1 MKTYATIKADHQ
13 KAVDN
18 LLEKHKIFFAFST
31 SQLEEGMKK
40 VGAKEK
46 SELTTLGMGAIAL
59 KTEADQFMDAM
70 SEANSQYKKELKEA
84 KEAKESAIYY
94 ELCNYECFY
103 SGDIDPVV
111 EMFEDIYTK
120 EEIKQV
126 YKKYYSGEKQF
137 INKEND

>member
-1 MKTYATIKADHQ
+1 MKNYATIKSDYQ
-13 KAVDN
+13 KTTDQ
-18 LLEKHKIFFAFST
+18 LIEKHKIFFAFSI

-46 SELTTLGMGAIAL
+46 SELTNLDMGMIAL
-59 KTEADQFMDAM
+59 KTEADPFMESMAK
-70 SEANSQYKKELKEA
+70 AYKQYKKDLKEA

-94 ELCNYECFY
+94 ELNNHECFY
-103 SGDIDPVV
+103 SGNIDPVV

-126 YKKYYSGEKQF
+126 YKKYYSQEKPF